1 MAAPGRAFGP
11 CLAPPNVGE
20 EQTKVLLVKLSN
32 GREFATTPGDSLVE
46 AAISAGITL
55 PHSCKTG
62 RCSTC
67 KCKVLQGETT
77 ALQTETGLTAAEK
90 AEGWVLSCVLS
101 AQTDVTLEVEDLGNV
116 VLPPSKTLPC
126 RISSIDRLAT
136 DVVRVILRLPPTA
149 DFRSIPGQYIDVI
162 GPAGVRRSYSL
173 ANSKTSDKTMELHIR
188 AVDGGVMGD
197 YWFKQAKANDL
208 LRFNGPLGTFFL
220 RDLEQ
225 LHLVFLA
232 TGTGIAPVKAML
244 ESLTSIAPEQA
255 PLSVTVFWGGRTAED
270 LYFDPQAIPAGHRFI
285 PVLSRATAG
294 WTGVCGYVQNALL
307 ATQPDLARTAVYACG
322 SDAMIRSAK
331 ASLLAAALPENRFF
345 ADAFVPSAPQ

>member
-1 MAAPGRAFGP
+1 MP
-11 CLAPPNVGE
+11 V
-20 EQTKVLLVKLSN
+20 VKLSN
-32 GREFATTPGDSLVE
+32 GREFSVTAGASLVD
-46 AAISAGITL
+46 AALLAGIAL

-77 ALQTETGLTAAEK
+77 ALQTETCLTDAEK
-90 AEGWVLSCVLS
+90 AEGWILSCVRS
-101 AQTDVTLEVEDLGNV
+101 AQTDVALEVEDLGNV

-136 DVVRVILRLPPTA
+136 DVVRIMLRLPPTA

-162 GPAGVRRSYSL
+162 GPGGVRRSYSL
-173 ANSKTSDKTMELHIR
+173 ANANTADNPLELHIR
-188 AVDGGVMGD
+188 AVDGGVMSD

-220 RDLEQ
+220 RRLDQ

-244 ESLTSIAPEQA
+244 ESLSHIEPEQA
-255 PLSVTVFWGGRTAED
+255 PQSVTVFWGGRTAED
-270 LYFDPQAIPAGHRFI
+270 LYFDPQTIPAGHRFV
-285 PVLSRATAG
+285 PVLSLAAAG
-294 WTGVCGYVQNALL
+294 WAGVSGYVQNALL
-307 ATQPDLARTAVYACG
+307 ATQPDLAHTVVYACG

-331 ASLLAAALPENRFF
+331 ASLLAAGLPDNRFF
-345 ADAFVPSAPQ
+345 ADAFVPSAPH

>member
-1 MAAPGRAFGP
+1 MA
-11 CLAPPNVGE
+11 V
-20 EQTKVLLVKLSN
+20 VKLST
-32 GREFATTPGDSLVE
+32 GAEFPAVSGKSLVD
-46 AAISAGITL
+46 AALLVGVTL

-77 ALQTETGLTAAEK
+77 ALQTETGLTYAEK
-90 AEGWVLSCVLS
+90 AEGWILSCVRS

-136 DVVRVILRLPPTA
+136 DVVRIMLRLPPTA

-162 GPAGVRRSYSL
+162 GPGGVRRSYSL
-173 ANSKTSDKTMELHIR
+173 ANANTADKTLELHIR
-188 AVDGGVMGD
+188 AVGGGVMSD

-208 LRFNGPLGTFFL
+208 LRLNGPLGTFFL
-220 RDLEQ
+220 RDLNQ

-244 ESLTSIAPEQA
+244 ESLANTAPEQA
-255 PLSVTVFWGGRTAED
+255 PQSVTVFWGGRTAED
-270 LYFDPQAIPAGHRFI
+270 LYIDPQAIPAGHRFV
-285 PVLSRATAG
+285 PVLSRAAEG
-294 WTGVCGYVQNALL
+294 WTGASGYVQNALL
-307 ATQPDLARTAVYACG
+307 AMQLDLARTVVYACG

-331 ASLLAAALPENRFF
+331 ASLLVAGLPGNRFF

>member
-1 MAAPGRAFGP
+1 MA
-11 CLAPPNVGE
+11 V
-20 EQTKVLLVKLSN
+20 VKLST
-32 GREFATTPGDSLVE
+32 GVEFPAVAGKSLVD
-46 AAISAGITL
+46 AALLAGITL

-67 KCKVLQGETT
+67 KCKVLQGETA
-77 ALQTETGLTAAEK
+77 ALQIETGLTDEEK
-90 AEGWVLSCVLS
+90 AEGWILSCVRS

-162 GPAGVRRSYSL
+162 GPGGVRRSYSL
-173 ANSKTSDKTMELHIR
+173 ANANTADKILELHIR
-188 AVDGGVMGD
+188 AVDGGIMSD
-197 YWFKQAKANDL
+197 YWFKHAKANDL
-208 LRFNGPLGTFFL
+208 LRLNGPLGTFFL

-244 ESLTSIAPEQA
+244 ESLTNTAPEQA
-255 PLSVTVFWGGRTAED
+255 PQSVTVFWGGRTAED
-270 LYFDPQAIPAGHRFI
+270 LYFDPQAIPAGHRFV
-285 PVLSRATAG
+285 PVLSRAASGWAG
-294 WTGVCGYVQNALL
+294 VSGYVQNAFL

-331 ASLLAAALPENRFF
+331 ASLFAAGLPDTRFF

>member
-1 MAAPGRAFGP
+1 MP
-11 CLAPPNVGE
+11 V
-20 EQTKVLLVKLSN
+20 VKLSN
-32 GREFATTPGDSLVE
+32 GREFSAAVGDSLVDT
-46 AAISAGITL
+46 ALSAGITL

-77 ALQTETGLTAAEK
+77 ALQTETGLTDAEK
-90 AEGWVLSCVLS
+90 AEGWILSCVRS

-136 DVVRVILRLPPTA
+136 DVIRVMLRLPPTV

-162 GPAGVRRSYSL
+162 GPGGVRRSYSL
-173 ANSKTSDKTMELHIR
+173 ANANTADKTLELHIR
-188 AVDGGVMGD
+188 AVDGGVMSD

-220 RDLEQ
+220 RSLDQ

-244 ESLTSIAPEQA
+244 ESLAKTAPEQT
-255 PLSVTVFWGGRTAED
+255 PRSITVFWGGRTAGD
-270 LYFDPQAIPAGHRFI
+270 LYFDPQAIPAGHRFV
-285 PVLSRATAG
+285 PVLSRAAEGWAG
-294 WTGVCGYVQNALL
+294 VSGYVHNVLL
-307 ATQPDLARTAVYACG
+307 ATQPDMAHTVVYACG

-331 ASLLAAALPENRFF
+331 ASLLTAGLLDNRFF